1 MEIEEV
7 KEIKEKLKEEIFIA
21 NSFGD
26 KIRKVPTKELEKILA
41 LINEL
46 ENENERLKKDCADIA
61 NDYQEMGGF
70 YYEET
75 QKNQQL
81 KDKVTELESENKE
94 LRVVVDI
101 ANERTYRKKFTD
113 EWRKEYQKELDKQG
127 NGHIAGFPDF
137 DLVYKLYFEQKDRI
151 AELEKENAELKEH
164 VTEVE
169 KGIINIAKE
178 RNKKDEL
185 ASKFIDSYNDS
196 LKDFTKKL
204 KNKLFEF
211 FQDNEELDGKI
222 SVGVLYVDVIGV
234 EAKDGTIISLGLID
248 RLLKEYEE

>member
-26 KIRKVPTKELEKILA
+26 KLRKVPTKELDKILA

-70 YYEET
+70 YYEEV

-101 ANERTYRKKFTD
+101 ANERTYRKKFI
-113 EWRKEYQKELDKQG
+113 EAWRKEYQNELDKQG
-127 NGHIAGFPDF
+127 EGHIAGFPDF

-151 AELEKENAELKEH
+151 AELEDKIENGTLVEFPFCVFDKKKNKEADCYKIALKEDW
-164 VTEVE
+164 
-169 KGIINIAKE
+169 AKCLCYCDM
-178 RNKKDEL
+178 NGFAITQDGMLILLDECGR
-185 ASKFIDSYNDS
+185 Y
-196 LKDFTKKL
+196 TYCP
-204 KNKLFEF
+204 
-211 FQDNEELDGKI
+211 DNRFK
-222 SVGVLYVDVIGV
+222 VVD
-234 EAKDGTIISLGLID
+234 ET
-248 RLLKEYEE
+248 RLKELQES